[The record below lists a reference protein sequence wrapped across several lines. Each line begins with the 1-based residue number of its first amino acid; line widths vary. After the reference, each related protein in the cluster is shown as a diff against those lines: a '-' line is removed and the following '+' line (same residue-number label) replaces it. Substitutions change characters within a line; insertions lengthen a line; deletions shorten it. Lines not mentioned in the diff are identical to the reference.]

1 MDHQEPIDIWG
12 KKINV
17 TKEEQKEQIVQS
29 TTEVTNVMQDITEF
43 KIAYSYFR
51 VPWEVIVTTKQEQVE
66 MKKEEKKWTVMSSW
80 ILKNT
85 LNLAKYV
92 QDLYATMHSGLRS
105 INLRS
110 LGHHNTIVRKN
121 LDLSLK
127 LGISSCEIL
136 AN

>member
-51 VPWEVIVTTKQEQVE
+51 VP
-66 MKKEEKKWTVMSSW
+66 
-80 ILKNT
+80 
-85 LNLAKYV
+85 
-92 QDLYATMHSGLRS
+92 
-105 INLRS
+105 
-110 LGHHNTIVRKN
+110 
-121 LDLSLK
+121 
-127 LGISSCEIL
+127 
-136 AN
+136 